1 MAPNHNQTAPT
12 PKPVSS
18 SSATGVVL
26 VLLALC
32 CLAAVAFAAS
42 PVDAGTPDTALTGE
56 HSGSRMDLFLPAD
69 MEVTPISATLGPVN
83 SRYARPTRSVS
94 AEITEENILNPFAQP
109 NTDLGQAYGSGD
121 VNQDGKVGQSD
132 LDSMTSGVQNDYADI
147 NGNGIP
153 SDTTDQRML
162 EEFLEGSRSHLPGH
176 WNNPNHSKLEKIAW
190 VQNMLAID
198 QTDDNDW
205 VNGSIEDRWIS
216 GNFSNQLYMNFF
228 GYSGNDIPEKYDTTN
243 IGRFNIPVYA
253 VSWYNPDT
261 GIGHGFNG
269 FLLGD
274 TSNSE
279 TLNPL
284 DIGDYWFV
292 EPSDDNIAPGDSVA
306 SRAKNLRIVINGATY
321 FKEEDDMPYPIPLV
335 EFEIDSSGNPSI
347 TYQNQDLITERPE
360 NTPHITPD
368 TLTDSVE
375 LPRGMQSPL
384 EYMLQN
390 YPNPVNAS
398 TTIVFSLP
406 ARDDVSM
413 TVYDIRGR
421 AVRTLFEGRSRSSGW
436 HRVAFDA
443 GDLPSGTYFC
453 RLTGTRFSR
462 TTRLVIVK

>member
-1 MAPNHNQTAPT
+1 
-12 PKPVSS
+12 V
-18 SSATGVVL
+18 
-26 VLLALC
+26 
-32 CLAAVAFAAS
+32 
-42 PVDAGTPDTALTGE
+42 GT
-56 HSGSRMDLFLPAD
+56 
-69 MEVTPISATLGPVN
+69 VN
-83 SRYARPTRSVS
+83 SRYPRPTRSVS

-132 LDSMTSGVQNDYADI
+132 LDSIVAGVQNDCSDI
-147 NGNGIP
+147 NGDGTP

-162 EEFLEGSRSHLPGH
+162 QEFLNGTRTHLPGH

-190 VQNMLAID
+190 VKKMLAID

-205 VNGSIEDRWIS
+205 VNGTIEDRWIS

-243 IGRFNIPVYA
+243 IGRFNIPVYDA
-253 VSWYNPDT
+253 IWFDPNN
-261 GIGHGFNG
+261 GLGHGFNG
-269 FLLGD
+269 FLIGD

-279 TLNPL
+279 APNPL

-292 EPSDDNIAPGDSVA
+292 EPQSDNMAPGDSVRIG
-306 SRAKNLRIVINGATY
+306 SKNLMIFIKGAKD
-321 FKEEDDMPYPIPLV
+321 FNSSSSPDMFRNIELSGWS
-335 EFEIDSSGNPSI
+335 IDSLGNPDI
-347 TYQNQDLITERPE
+347 YYQGSDLVIEKPQD
-360 NTPHITPD
+360 TPYITPD

-375 LPRGMQSPL
+375 LPRGMPSPL
-384 EYMLQN
+384 KYILQN

-421 AVRTLFEGRSRSSGW
+421 AVRTLLEGRSRSPGW

-453 RLTGTRFSR
+453 RLTGTRFTR
-462 TTRLVIVK
+462 TTRLVIIK